1 MRRLSGLSGS
11 VLLALLVACGST
23 AGAPAPAAKPAAPAA
38 TSAPP
43 AAPTAPAATSAPAAA
58 AAPAA
63 SPAATTGAGAASP
76 GLQANAA
83 EWERIKEAARREGKV
98 VVSGPGFP
106 GLRNGITEGFLKA
119 YGITVAH
126 LGLPPGEVITP
137 AGRGARAGPGTS
149 PGH

>member
-1 MRRLSGLSGS
+1 MRRFSGLGGL
-11 VLLALLVACGST
+11 VLLALLVACGSST
-23 AGAPAPAAKPAAPAA
+23 AAPSPAAAPVRPIASSAPAATAPGGGAAPAA
-38 TSAPP
+38 T
-43 AAPTAPAATSAPAAA
+43 
-58 AAPAA
+58 
-63 SPAATTGAGAASP
+63 AGA

-83 EWERIKEAARREGKV
+83 EWERLKEAARREGKV

-106 GLRNGITEGFLKA
+106 GLRNGITGGFLRA